1 MHAEIQ
7 PQDFSTFVVSSVS
20 QGNDEYFS
28 GIGVGTLAKLLYMAL
43 DIGIDVNWLQCGPY
57 SDCYQQFDSVFNP
70 TSSRARL
77 SKLRWDADTITRD

>member
-7 PQDFSTFVVSSVS
+7 PQDLSTLVVSSVS

-70 TSSRARL
+70 TNSRARL
-77 SKLRWDADTITRD
+77 SKLLWDVDTITRD